1 MIVDSSAI
9 LAILFHEPDAKR
21 FEDAMSVNSPCRMPA
36 VGFLE
41 VAMVLEGRGG
51 AVAGDQLDILLE
63 RASVELVPV
72 TAELA
77 IAARRAWRRFGKGNH
92 PAALNFGDCFA
103 YALAE
108 ATGEPC
114 SSRAKTLPGRMSR
127 LACPR
132 LVVQRL
138 S

>member
-21 FEDAMSVNSPCRMPA
+21 FEDAMSVNSPCRMPT

-63 RASVELVPV
+63 RASVELVPH
-72 TAELA
+72 ERGRR
-77 IAARRAWRRFGKGNH
+77 AARV
-92 PAALNFGDCFA
+92 AALRRA
-103 YALAE
+103 I
-108 ATGEPC
+108 
-114 SSRAKTLPGRMSR
+114 SRR
-127 LACPR
+127 
-132 LVVQRL
+132 
-138 S
+138 